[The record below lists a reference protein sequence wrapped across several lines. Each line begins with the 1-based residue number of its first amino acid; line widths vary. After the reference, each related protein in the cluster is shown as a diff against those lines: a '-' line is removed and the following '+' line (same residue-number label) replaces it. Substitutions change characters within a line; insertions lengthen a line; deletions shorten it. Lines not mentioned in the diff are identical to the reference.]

1 MIVSQWVGIEGD
13 EATPGAYLGSR
24 VYVACNQTK
33 FIVAHFFLVMLRP
46 KGNAFISQ
54 TWVPALEESAE
65 GVGPSVEAGVAAS
78 LVSPEPWVA
87 AAAL

>member
-1 MIVSQWVGIEGD
+1 MPIWAVGSMWSATRYKIHTFFSGYVS
-13 EATPGAYLGSR
+13 
-24 VYVACNQTK
+24 
-33 FIVAHFFLVMLRP
+33 P
-46 KGNAFISQ
+46 KRNAFMSQ